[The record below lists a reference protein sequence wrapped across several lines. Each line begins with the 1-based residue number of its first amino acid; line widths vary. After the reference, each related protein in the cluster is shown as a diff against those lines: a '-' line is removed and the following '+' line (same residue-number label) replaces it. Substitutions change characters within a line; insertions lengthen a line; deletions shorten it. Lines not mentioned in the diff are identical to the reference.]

1 VNTSG
6 TEARLRAHVAA
17 LAGTIGER
25 HIFRPRTLDAA
36 ADYVEAEWRDQGYAP
51 GREAFAADGATCA
64 NIVAT
69 LPGRGRSADEVLLVG
84 AHYDTVRGS
93 PGADD
98 NASGVAGLLELS
110 RAVAAGPAPALTV
123 RFVAFANEEPPFFL
137 TGQQGSAVHAAAA
150 RARGERIA
158 LMVSLEMLGFY
169 DDRPGSQRYP
179 PLFRRFY
186 PDRGDFLG
194 FVGDLRSRRVMRR
207 AAAAFRAA
215 SDLPLETCA
224 TFRWIPGVGWS
235 DHAPFWRHGYRAFM
249 ATDTAFHRNPWY
261 HSARDTPETLDY
273 RRFAAAVQGLAACFA
288 TLAADERGVPV
299 EARSATVDR

>member
-1 VNTSG
+1 MRGLDTSG

-25 HIFRPRTLDAA
+25 HVLRPRALAAA
-36 ADYVEAEWRDQGYAP
+36 ADYVAGRWRDQGYAP
-51 GREAFAADGATCA
+51 ERETFPAGGTTCA
-64 NIVAT
+64 NVVAT
-69 LPGRGRSADEVLLVG
+69 LPGRGRAADQVLLVG

-110 RAVAAGPAPALTV
+110 RALAAATPAPALTV
-123 RFVAFANEEPPFFL
+123 RLVAFANEEPPFSG
-137 TGQQGSAVHAAAA
+137 TDRQGSAVHAAAV
-150 RARGERIA
+150 RARGERVA

-179 PLFRRFY
+179 PPFGWLY

-194 FVGDLRSRRVMRR
+194 LVGDLRSRGAMRR

-215 SDLPLETCA
+215 SALPLETCA
-224 TFRWIPGVGWS
+224 TFRRVPGVGWS
-235 DHAPFWRHGYRAFM
+235 DHAPFWREGYRAFM

-261 HSARDTPETLDY
+261 HTAGDTPGTLDY
-273 RRFAAAVQGLAACFA
+273 PRVAAAVRGLAACFA
-288 TLAADERGVPV
+288 TLAAEGVTGPL
-299 EARSATVDR
+299 EPPR